1 MVRVTSFDL
10 IENKNGRTWFI
21 LNQKKVDSLYTG
33 YVIFTKKNCGNDFL
47 SKIGDGTVGLD
58 VYDIKAMYSADG
70 IYYRDAGDSTSSAVF
85 QFTKTK
91 NGWFL
96 TPINTIIF
104 H

>member
-1 MVRVTSFDL
+1 MT
-10 IENKNGRTWFI
+10 
-21 LNQKKVDSLYTG
+21 QKKVDSLYTG

-47 SKIGDGTVGLD
+47 SKVGDGTVGLD

-91 NGWFL
+91 NGKKLSLLYLIQDSLIPDYCLIPDYLILSLKW
-96 TPINTIIF
+96 P
-104 H
+104 

>member
-1 MVRVTSFDL
+1 MTLFWTKDPSRSFL
-10 IENKNGRTWFI
+10 T
-21 LNQKKVDSLYTG
+21 QKKVDSLYTG

-47 SKIGDGTVGLD
+47 SKVGDGTVGLD

-91 NGWFL
+91 NGKKL
-96 TPINTIIF
+96 RLLYLSQV
-104 H
+104 

>member
-1 MVRVTSFDL
+1 M
-10 IENKNGRTWFI
+10 
-21 LNQKKVDSLYTG
+21 NQKKVDSLYTG

-47 SKIGDGTVGLD
+47 SKVGDGTVGLD

-91 NGWFL
+91 NGMRSGEL
-96 TPINTIIF
+96 YPT
-104 H
+104 